1 MRTVAFSLF
10 LLLAAVCAPVIGQ
23 TAPLEEKQ
31 KAVLAF
37 EVRVDLVKDGE
48 LGKALDLGKM
58 MSSLPN
64 MDGMDMSKL
73 KKVIGAMSAP
83 ENMDA
88 AQGIAAGGPTPE
100 FFVQVHLEE
109 NEVCE
114 MAKKKVEED
123 NGGTVKHDGKTFYK
137 SPEGDGPPMLVHFP
151 KSGLMEAGT
160 EAYLFQD
167 NRKVMTDGLMKAWTA
182 SSSEESIRIVADLDA
197 AKGFIGEAVA
207 MAKESADPTT
217 GEFLNLVDNMKD
229 LSITLDVANSKN
241 LLNLTAT
248 GVNSEEAEELH
259 SGLDGILG
267 MAKFGGNMQVQAMKE
282 QDPEGAAVMGSI
294 LESLNAKLDGEQV
307 KLVVP
312 KPDGF
317 NAFLKKSIEQAM
329 TMMGPSFG
337 P

>member
-48 LGKALDLGKM
+48 LGKALDLGTM
-58 MSSLPN
+58 MSSMPN

-88 AQGIAAGGPTPE
+88 AQGVASGGPTPE
-100 FFVQVHLEE
+100 FFMQSHFED

-114 MAKKKVEED
+114 MLKKKLEED
-123 NGGTVKHDGKTFYK
+123 NGGTVKHDGKTFYMP
-137 SPEGDGPPMLVHFP
+137 PEDGPEMLIHFP
-151 KSGLMEAGT
+151 KSGLMEVGT
-160 EAYLFQD
+160 KAYLFQD
-167 NRKVMTDGLMKAWTA
+167 NRKVMTDRLMKAWTA
-182 SSSEESIRIVADLDA
+182 TSSEETIRIVADLDA
-197 AKGFIGEAVA
+197 AKGLIGEAVA
-207 MAKESADPTT
+207 MAKESADPMT
-217 GEFLNLVDNMKD
+217 GEFLNLVDNMND

-248 GVNSEEAEELH
+248 GVNSEEAKELH

-267 MAKFGGNMQVQAMKE
+267 MAKLGGNMQVQAMKE

-329 TMMGPSFG
+329 SMMGPSFR